1 MEHQKRLVEDL
12 KSIQETLGLDKL
24 IEPQE
29 NYVRAQFIDERIDE
43 LLVED
48 NFFFYKIFKDSEKD
62 FDFKNDIE
70 LEEIKRLVDAIRNS
84 DKFYLKS
91 G

>member
-1 MEHQKRLVEDL
+1 M
-12 KSIQETLGLDKL
+12 
-24 IEPQE
+24 
-29 NYVRAQFIDERIDE
+29 RAQFIDERIDE

-48 NFFFYKIFKDSEKD
+48 NFFFYKIFRDSEKVD
-62 FDFKNDIE
+62 LKNDIE

>member
-1 MEHQKRLVEDL
+1 M
-12 KSIQETLGLDKL
+12 
-24 IEPQE
+24 
-29 NYVRAQFIDERIDE
+29 RAQFIDGRIDE

-48 NFFFYKIFKDSEKD
+48 NFFFYKIFRDSEKVD
-62 FDFKNDIE
+62 SKNDIE

-84 DKFYLKS
+84 DKFYLKN

>member
-1 MEHQKRLVEDL
+1 M
-12 KSIQETLGLDKL
+12 
-24 IEPQE
+24 
-29 NYVRAQFIDERIDE
+29 RAQFIDGRIDE

-48 NFFFYKIFKDSEKD
+48 NFFFYKIFRDSEKVD
-62 FDFKNDIE
+62 SKNNIE

-84 DKFYLKS
+84 DKFYLKN

>member
-1 MEHQKRLVEDL
+1 M
-12 KSIQETLGLDKL
+12 
-24 IEPQE
+24 
-29 NYVRAQFIDERIDE
+29 RAQFIEKRIDE
-43 LLVED
+43 LLVEE

-62 FDFKNDIE
+62 FKSKNDIE

-84 DKFYLKS
+84 DKFYLKN